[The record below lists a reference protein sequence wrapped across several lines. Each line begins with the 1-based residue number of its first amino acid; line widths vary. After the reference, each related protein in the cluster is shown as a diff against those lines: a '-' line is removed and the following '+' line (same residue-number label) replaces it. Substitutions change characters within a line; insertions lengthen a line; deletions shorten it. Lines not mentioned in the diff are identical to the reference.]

1 MENIKKILK
10 NLSEEDMQIVREYV
24 VDKFKDIITE
34 MAFDRKTVI
43 RKVEDLE
50 DQINLHL
57 VKIIRYKDDLNFEK
71 HLKDVKN
78 WLVQIQKMDVGKKNK
93 KLPEKEYFKLLF
105 TQPFTDATN
114 IKRIQDYEKSD
125 LKDCSK
131 LPRIRSEQETVELL
145 FKIHKEIAK
154 RLAKNNIW
162 DIGEVIFNK
171 IKKEKLWVNS

>member
-1 MENIKKILK
+1 MENDRSLKVDIAMRGYVDEDGKYNILSYDV
-10 NLSEEDMQIVREYV
+10 NIP
-24 VDKFKDIITE
+24 KDL
-34 MAFDRKTVI
+34 
-43 RKVEDLE
+43 EDLE

-93 KLPEKEYFKLLF
+93 KLHEKEYFKLLF

-114 IKRIQDYEKSD
+114 IKRIQNYEKSD
-125 LKDCSK
+125 LKDFSK
-131 LPRIRSEQETVELL
+131 LPRVRSEQETVELL

-154 RLAKNNIW
+154 RLSNNDIW
-162 DIGEVIFNK
+162 DIEDFISNLLK
-171 IKKEKLWVNS
+171 

>member
-1 MENIKKILK
+1 MENIKKILE
-10 NLSEEDMQIVREYV
+10 NLSEEDIQIVREYI
-24 VDKFKDIITE
+24 VDKFSDIISE

-43 RKVEDLE
+43 KKVQDLE

-114 IKRIQDYEKSD
+114 IKRIQNYEKSD
-125 LKDCSK
+125 LKDYSE

-154 RLAKNNIW
+154 RLSNNDIW
-162 DIGEVIFNK
+162 DVEDYISNLLK
-171 IKKEKLWVNS
+171 

>member
-1 MENIKKILK
+1 MKNIKKILK
-10 NLSEEDMQIVREYV
+10 NLNENDMQIVREYI
-24 VDKFKDIITE
+24 VDKFKDIISE

-57 VKIIRYKDDLNFEK
+57 VKIIRYKDELNFEK

-78 WLVQIQKMDVGKKNK
+78 WLVQIQKLDVGKKNK
-93 KLPEKEYFKLLF
+93 KLHEKEYFKLLF

-114 IKRIQDYEKSD
+114 IKRIQNYEKSD
-125 LKDCSK
+125 LKDYSK

-154 RLAKNNIW
+154 RLSNDDIW
-162 DIGEVIFNK
+162 DIEDFILNK
-171 IKKEKLWVNS
+171 LK